1 MFLTQI
7 EADLLPRNLVLP
19 STVLSSLDQLS
30 ILNDMKIIFTFS
42 VWNRIENLC
51 RDQRVKEFITIL
63 VSLNRRIRFCV
74 VNQTITYAKCIFTLS
89 KHNVYMSFGQDFKI
103 ESTSKYKKK
112 PSKSDYI
119 VLQLPV
125 SWLCADITLNLG
137 LERHVK
143 LSLATVSHSRHISL
157 VSIYRESRG

>member
-1 MFLTQI
+1 MFLAQI

-42 VWNRIENLC
+42 IWNRIENLC

-74 VNQTITYAKCIFTLS
+74 VNQIITYAKCIFTLS
-89 KHNVYMSFGQDFKI
+89 KHNVYMSFGQDLKI

-112 PSKSDYI
+112 
-119 VLQLPV
+119 
-125 SWLCADITLNLG
+125 
-137 LERHVK
+137 
-143 LSLATVSHSRHISL
+143 L
-157 VSIYRESRG
+157 VSQTTSFYNCQFRDFALILLLILD